1 MKITKPIS
9 KTISIL
15 LLVCLIV
22 TSGGEYTFAKAKK
35 APKLSASKTVK
46 LKAGASKKISV
57 KKNGVKKLVKVTW
70 KSSKKSCVAIN
81 KTKGTSVK
89 IKGKSSGKAT
99 VTATVKYKSD
109 KSSKTSSKK
118 LKCKVTVSNDSEE
131 QTPTPAPTANAPT
144 DEPNETQSPGRTP
157 GPTNLLSALSCFVEN
172 VGTCISYGGGWGGWG
187 GSSAVADSA
196 TTAYIKENFN
206 SLTAENEMKPCN
218 VLGYQ
223 PTILTIEEAK
233 NQGYIIPDSYTEA
246 YVPQINYSNIDK
258 LLKYAYDNGIRV
270 RYHGLLWHEQSSN
283 WFFRKN
289 FDSSAS
295 YVTPEI
301 MDARNEFF
309 ITNVMSHVYSGQYKD
324 VVYCWDVINEYFH
337 MTECISRIRT
347 EANPDGDK
355 NEDVKCYYEVY
366 GDKIFEDA
374 SDPINSPVK
383 SNPEYIKK
391 AFKTAHDILKSYGLE
406 NKVEL
411 VYNDYDTNMNDVR
424 RFTIEVANYINSKD
438 ELNPDGEK
446 LLTTIGMQAHDK
458 LGKHSISGHVST
470 IDAIKQAGYNIQF
483 TEFDLALNGRSEA
496 EQLQYLE
503 DLITVIALESQDGAH
518 FTCFSWWGMTDS
530 SSWLGANESP
540 LLCGTSV
547 NDKKPA
553 YYTVINTAYRF

>member
-15 LLVCLIV
+15 LLVCLIA

-99 VTATVKYKSD
+99 VTATVKYKSG

-309 ITNVMSHVYSGQYKD
+309 ITNIMNHVYSGQYKD

-530 SSWLGANESP
+530 SSWLGA
-540 LLCGTSV
+540 LCGTSV